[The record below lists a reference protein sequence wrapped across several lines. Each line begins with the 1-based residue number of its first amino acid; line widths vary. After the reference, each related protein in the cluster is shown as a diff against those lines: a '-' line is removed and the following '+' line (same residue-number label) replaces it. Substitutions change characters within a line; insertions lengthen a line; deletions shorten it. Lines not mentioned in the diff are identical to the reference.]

1 MKIGSS
7 SLTSGGDLDA
17 AVTSLPAASQIVL
30 TTPRL
35 MLRTYREDDLPGL
48 AELNGDR
55 EVVRFLGGRPMT
67 REDSDALA
75 GRIAAN
81 WASHGLGMIAVER
94 RADGA
99 LLGMAGL
106 DESPWHAGQ
115 IEVGWRLAPQH
126 WGQGYATEA
135 GAAWLEHGFGVR
147 RLSRII
153 AIADADPPN
162 VASIAVMRR
171 LGMTLVH
178 QAELDDHGELFE
190 AVVYAI
196 TGQEWI
202 TASAVHAVVR
212 QPDR

>member
-1 MKIGSS
+1 VIRRSNLS
-7 SLTSGGDLDA
+7 IREDLDT
-17 AVTSLPAASQIVL
+17 AVTGLPAESQTVL
-30 TTPRL
+30 STPRL
-35 MLRTYREDDLPGL
+35 VLRTYREEDLPGL

-75 GRIAAN
+75 GRIAAS
-81 WASHGLGMIAVER
+81 WAADGLGMIAVER
-94 RADGA
+94 KADGA

-106 DESPWHAGQ
+106 DESPWHPGQ

-135 GAAWLEHGFGVR
+135 GAAWLEHGFGAR
-147 RLSRII
+147 ALSRII

-171 LGMTLVH
+171 LGMSLDH

-196 TGQEWI
+196 TAQDWFA
-202 TASAVHAVVR
+202 ASAVHDVER
-212 QPDR
+212 QPHG

>member
-1 MKIGSS
+1 MTG
-7 SLTSGGDLDA
+7 
-17 AVTSLPAASQIVL
+17 LPAESQIVL
-30 TTPRL
+30 STPRL
-35 MLRTYREDDLPGL
+35 VLRTYREVDLPGL

-75 GRIAAN
+75 GRIAAS
-81 WASHGLGMIAVER
+81 WAADGLGMIAVER
-94 RADGA
+94 KADGA

-106 DESPWHAGQ
+106 DESPWHPGQ
-115 IEVGWRLAPQH
+115 IEV
-126 WGQGYATEA
+126 
-135 GAAWLEHGFGVR
+135 GAAWLEHGFGAR
-147 RLSRII
+147 GLSRII

-171 LGMTLVH
+171 LGMSLDH

-196 TGQEWI
+196 TAQDWLA
-202 TASAVHAVVR
+202 ASAVHDVVR
-212 QPDR
+212 QPHG

>member
-1 MKIGSS
+1 VD
-7 SLTSGGDLDA
+7 T
-17 AVTSLPAASQIVL
+17 ASQIVR

-35 MLRTYREDDLPGL
+35 VLRTYREDDLPGL

-67 REDSDALA
+67 RADSDAMA
-75 GRIAAN
+75 ARIEAS
-81 WASHGLGMIAVER
+81 WAENGLGMIAVER
-94 RADGA
+94 RADSA

-106 DESPWHAGQ
+106 DESPWHPGQ

-126 WGQGYATEA
+126 WGHGYATEA
-135 GAAWLEHGFGVR
+135 GAAWLGHGFSARG
-147 RLSRII
+147 LSRVI

-171 LGMTLVH
+171 LGMSLDH
-178 QAELDDHGELFE
+178 QAELDDHGELFQ

-196 TGQEWI
+196 TAAEW
-202 TASAVHAVVR
+202 TAASAMHDVVG
-212 QPDR
+212 QPDG